1 MKESLFWYYSEFRR
15 MDFKFV
21 PKLPCSSSHHYPM
34 LRAVIPIKLISLL
47 LTLTFLVAIRVNG
60 QEYGLE
66 FLGHE
71 VVTDQRT
78 ALIIGKE
85 QPICIKNDFELSFEL
100 KFKPKV
106 QSYFGY
112 VFRIITNE
120 GQNLDL
126 LFQSD
131 SRGKQQAF
139 RVISGDKDIKLK
151 ALNTNLLY
159 TKWSKFRITIQD
171 KKIEVFND
179 YQVLGSGE
187 ISSKIKGCFK
197 IYFGECSDPKFLT
210 SDALP
215 MYLRNI
221 TLKSDQQILH
231 HWPLREISGTTTAD
245 IFNAQQKA
253 FTKNA
258 HWLLK
263 KHYEWK
269 QLGRVKV
276 KGNSSFAFDANQRRI
291 IINTDLR
298 TYFFST
304 QNDSLSSK
312 PLEQSHKKFTFGD
325 MAVFLPSQNKLTN
338 LRLNEKKVF
347 NYNPSQNSWDIS
359 ADEKYNLTEY
369 WHHNKYIYPTD
380 SAMVL
385 IGGYGQYKY
394 KNSFQKYSFKN
405 STWSDLHLK
414 GDTIT
419 PRYMFGLG
427 TKNSTKSYLFGGFGS
442 KTGDQGLN
450 PQNYYDMFE
459 IDWQTNTIKKI
470 YDLKVPETPF
480 VVASSLI
487 LHDKND
493 TFYGLIYNQL
503 KFNSSL
509 QLVEGSLSKPEIKPI
524 SKEIPYQFLD
534 VSSNADIYFDKNN
547 SKLFCVTS
555 FHNRMPVDS
564 TEIIIYSLDFPPSNL
579 PAEIKANKVSFT
591 EYFSKNIYII
601 LPLLLVGGLGYYFLR
616 RKKPTTENPVIAK
629 NDVQLEAI
637 TLKETVFEEQP
648 MLQPNSETISK
659 GKVLL
664 FGGFQFITDKGTDL
678 TNMFTPLL
686 KEMFLYILLHSVR
699 WNKGINSQQLNELLW
714 FDKTADSA
722 RNNRSVNITKLK
734 TIFEQLPSIAIGKDT
749 GNWMITLDPE
759 KVYLDYFEFLKL
771 TNSKKT
777 INGQQIGQ
785 LTEIIN
791 RGGFLT
797 TLEYEWLDDFKG
809 EISNKVID
817 TYLAYSKQLDI
828 SKNAEEIIEIADNI
842 FKFDSVDETAM
853 SMKCR
858 ALVQLG
864 KHSLA
869 KTSYEKF
876 AKDYKRLYS
885 EDYSVSYKEVLGT

>member
-1 MKESLFWYYSEFRR
+1 
-15 MDFKFV
+15 
-21 PKLPCSSSHHYPM
+21 M
-34 LRAVIPIKLISLL
+34 LKLIYHLKAFCLLFSLIH
-47 LTLTFLVAIRVNG
+47 FSSFSVIG

-71 VVTDQRT
+71 VVTDKRT

-85 QPICIKNDFELSFEL
+85 QPICVKNDFELSFEL

-112 VFRIITNE
+112 VFRMITTD

-126 LFQSD
+126 LFQSV
-131 SRGKQQAF
+131 SREKQQAF
-139 RVISGDKDIKLK
+139 RIISGDEDIKLK
-151 ALNTNLLY
+151 TLNTTSFY
-159 TKWSKFRITIQD
+159 AKWNKFRVVIQD
-171 KKIEVFND
+171 KKIEVFDDN
-179 YQVLGSGE
+179 QLLGSGI

-221 TLKSDQQILH
+221 TLKSDQQIRH
-231 HWPLREISGTTTAD
+231 HWPLREISGAYTSD
-245 IFNAQQKA
+245 IFDSQQKA

-269 QLGRVKV
+269 QLEKVKV

-291 IINTDLR
+291 IINTDLK
-298 TYFFST
+298 TYFFNT

-312 PLEQSHKKFTFGD
+312 TLGKSHKKFTFGD
-325 MAVFLPSQNKLTN
+325 MSIFLPSQNKLIN
-338 LRLNEKKVF
+338 LRLNEKKIF
-347 NYNPSQNSWDIS
+347 NYNTSQNSWDIS
-359 ADEKYNLTEY
+359 ADEKYDLTEY
-369 WHHNKYIYPTD
+369 WHHNKYLYPTD
-380 SAMVL
+380 SAIVL

-394 KNSFQKYSFKN
+394 KNSFQKYSFQN
-405 STWSDLHLK
+405 SIWSDLRLK
-414 GDTIT
+414 GDIIT

-427 TKNSTKSYLFGGFGS
+427 TKNGTKSYLFGGFGS

-459 IDWQTNTIKKI
+459 IDWTTNTIKKL
-470 YDLKVPETPF
+470 YDLKAPETPF

-487 LHDKND
+487 LNDKND

-524 SKEIPYQFLD
+524 SKEIPYQFID
-534 VSSNADIYFDKNN
+534 VGSNADIYFDKNN

-555 FHNRMPVDS
+555 LHDRIPVDS

-579 PAEIKANKVSFT
+579 PTEVASNKVSFNQ
-591 EYFSKNIYII
+591 YFGKNIYII
-601 LPLLLVGGLGYYFLR
+601 IPLLLLGGLGYYFLR
-616 RKKPTTENPVIAK
+616 KRKSMPKPLSPALKTEANLVGNLVNEQITILPVNEETTI
-629 NDVQLEAI
+629 
-637 TLKETVFEEQP
+637 
-648 MLQPNSETISK
+648 K

-664 FGGFQFITDKGTDL
+664 FGGFQFINEKGVDL
-678 TNMFTPLL
+678 TSMFTPLL
-686 KEMFLYILLHSVR
+686 KEMFLHILLHSVR

-734 TIFEQLPSIAIGKDT
+734 TIFEQLPSISIGKDT
-749 GNWMITLDPE
+749 GNWMITFDAK
-759 KVYLDYFEFLKL
+759 KVSLDYFDFLKL
-771 TNSKKT
+771 TNSKKE
-777 INGQQIGQ
+777 INSEQIGR

-797 TLEYEWLDDFKG
+797 NLEYEWLDDFKG

-817 TYLAYSKQLDI
+817 TFLAYSKQLDV

-869 KTSYEKF
+869 KASYEKF

-885 EDYSVSYKEVLGT
+885 EDYGVPYKEVLGA